1 VTSICDCGFG
11 GDAARAYG
19 PTSSHARATSALAKM
34 RGAGVQ
40 SIVSYRLGE
49 RDDARMMEGVMS
61 APSQGR
67 ALS

>member
-40 SIVSYRLGE
+40 SFV
-49 RDDARMMEGVMS
+49 
-61 APSQGR
+61 
-67 ALS
+67 